1 MRPLRPVA
9 LAIALATVLVAPDLA
24 GAQVRLAAPED
35 CLSNPN
41 CGVGLEATYR
51 ADVSS
56 VFVPLQVAD
65 AGITALDDDLAD
77 VAVAFSSD
85 PGVSRPDILQLR
97 DDRGMVG
104 EDHVVPVIRRG
115 LLGAYGR
122 KARRDIRR
130 RLDAASRELG
140 TLDLRRLN
148 QQLEDG
154 QSPGAVGA
162 EFIDDNGLGG
172 DGGRKRGPRITVGYM
187 GFAENAMLA
196 HLYAEALRTRG
207 YRVRVRAVGGLRP
220 QAVSAMRRDRIDLW
234 PGYSGSL
241 REYLARGS
249 TRKLGPLLRRIG
261 ARPLRLAPGENKNVF
276 VMKRDRAAALGITTL
291 SQAAA
296 QWPAATP

>member
-1 MRPLRPVA
+1 V
-9 LAIALATVLVAPDLA
+9 
-24 GAQVRLAAPED
+24 
-35 CLSNPN
+35 
-41 CGVGLEATYR
+41 
-51 ADVSS
+51 
-56 VFVPLQVAD
+56 
-65 AGITALDDDLAD
+65 
-77 VAVAFSSD
+77 
-85 PGVSRPDILQLR
+85 LQLR

-115 LLGAYGR
+115 LLAAYGR
-122 KARRDIRR
+122 KARRDMRR
-130 RLDAASRELG
+130 RIDAASRELG

-172 DGGRKRGPRITVGYM
+172 DGGRKRGPRITIRYM
-187 GFAENAMLA
+187 GFAENTMLA

-276 VMKRDRAAALGITTL
+276 VMKRERAAALGITTL

>member
-1 MRPLRPVA
+1 MARRQPLELVIGVRVPAPQLTFNRAAVA
-9 LAIALATVLVAPDLA
+9 GCCVP
-24 GAQVRLAAPED
+24 GAAPED

-51 ADVSS
+51 AD
-56 VFVPLQVAD
+56 
-65 AGITALDDDLAD
+65 I
-77 VAVAFSSD
+77 AVAFSSN
-85 PGVSRPDILQLR
+85 PGVSRPAVLQLR

-115 LLGAYGR
+115 LLAAYGR
-122 KARRDIRR
+122 KARRDMRR
-130 RLDAASRELG
+130 RIDAASRELG

-172 DGGRKRGPRITVGYM
+172 DGGRKRGPRITIRYM
-187 GFAENAMLA
+187 GFAENTMLA

-220 QAVSAMRRDRIDLW
+220 QASARCGATASTSG
-234 PGYSGSL
+234 PGTP
-241 REYLARGS
+241 ARCAS
-249 TRKLGPLLRRIG
+249 TSP
-261 ARPLRLAPGENKNVF
+261 
-276 VMKRDRAAALGITTL
+276 AAARA
-291 SQAAA
+291 SSARCCAASA
-296 QWPAATP
+296 PARCAWRRARTRTSS